1 MILLL
6 LYNRFIKVKISLF
19 GKINQL
25 QQYYLEN
32 KTINTYFCNL
42 IFFLNGKF
50 DFITNYFSIMTFDT
64 IDKNLLK
71 LLQDDSKKTT
81 KELSLKLNL
90 SVTAVYERIKKLEKE
105 GIISNYV
112 ALLNR
117 NKIEKGF
124 VVFCHLK
131 LMQHTKEFISQF
143 EKEVVRLNE
152 VLECF
157 HVSGDYDYILKICV
171 KDMEEYRE
179 FMVTKLTTL
188 QHIGSTHSTFMIG
201 EVKNTTAFSL

>member
-1 MILLL
+1 
-6 LYNRFIKVKISLF
+6 
-19 GKINQL
+19 
-25 QQYYLEN
+25 
-32 KTINTYFCNL
+32 
-42 IFFLNGKF
+42 
-50 DFITNYFSIMTFDT
+50 MTLDAT
-64 IDKNLLK
+64 DKK
-71 LLQDDSKKTT
+71 LLQFLQEDSKQTT

-90 SVTAVYERIKKLEKE
+90 SVTAVYERIKKLERE
-105 GIISNYV
+105 GIIDKYV
-112 ALLNR
+112 VLLNR
-117 NKIEKGF
+117 NKIQKGF

-143 EKEVVRLNE
+143 EKEVIQLNE

-171 KDMEEYRE
+171 ENMEEYRE

-201 EVKNTTAFSL
+201 EVKNTTAFTLQ